1 MIFNTKYN
9 IGDFLWFIAD
19 NKILNLPVE
28 KIDINYKPSSFSND
42 KICITYTFFEKIE
55 KYKMF
60 PQWNK
65 TKVYIKNENK
75 VYKTKEELL
84 KNL

>member
-1 MIFNTKYN
+1 MTFNTKYN
-9 IGDFLWFIAD
+9 IGDFLWFVAD
-19 NKILNLPVE
+19 DNIINLPVE
-28 KIDINYKPSSFSND
+28 KIDIEYKPFFSSND
-42 KICITYTFFEKIE
+42 KIRIMYTFSEKIE

>member
-1 MIFNTKYN
+1 MTFNTKYN

-28 KIDINYKPSSFSND
+28 KIGIDYEPFFFSND
-42 KICITYTFFEKIE
+42 KLRIKYTFFEKIE
-55 KYKMF
+55 EYKMF
-60 PQWNK
+60 PEWNK
-65 TKVYIKNENK
+65 NKVYIKNENE
-75 VYKTKEELL
+75 VYKTKEELC